1 MSVVLYHILV
11 LGVAAFAVLRGFRMK
26 FSRQL
31 PAVIG
36 TAFGIVCARI
46 FTDPLADVL
55 RGAFNWIPYGS
66 AEESFTCGIVA
77 ASLVFLAV
85 YAVFRTVTTFLLFV
99 FKNTDSTILDNI
111 GGSLFT
117 LFEYMLLVSMAYN
130 IILGFHSD
138 SILLKSM
145 KSDDGNIVEEVMLFA
160 PAVLGCEG
168 PDELAHRIQLEE
180 AKKISINDSSFP
192 ETYPPLP
199 VVIDLTG
206 SARG

>member
-46 FTDPLADVL
+46 FTDPLAEVL
-55 RGAFNWIPYGS
+55 RGAFPWIQGEAS
-66 AEESFTCGIVA
+66 ESFTYGIVA

-85 YAVFRTVTTFLLFV
+85 YAVFRTVTSFLLFV
-99 FKNTDSTILDNI
+99 FKNSDSTILDNI

-130 IILGFHSD
+130 IILGFDSD

-145 KSDDGNIVEEVMLFA
+145 KSDDGNIVEEVMLLA

-180 AKKISINDSSFP
+180 AKKISINDFSLP
-192 ETYPPLP
+192 ETHPPLP

-206 SARG
+206 SVRG

>member
-31 PAVIG
+31 PTVIG

-55 RGAFNWIPYGS
+55 RGAFPWIQGEAS
-66 AEESFTCGIVA
+66 ESFTYGIVA

-85 YAVFRTVTTFLLFV
+85 YAVFRTVTSFLLFV
-99 FKNTDSTILDNI
+99 FKNSDSTILDNI

-130 IILGFHSD
+130 IILGFDSD

-145 KSDDGNIVEEVMLFA
+145 KSDDGNIVEEVMLLA
-160 PAVLGCEG
+160 PTVLGCEG

-180 AKKISINDSSFP
+180 AKKISINDFSLP
-192 ETYPPLP
+192 ETHPPLP

-206 SARG
+206 SVRG